1 MALKKITYYNGF
13 FSNYKHTFCLFVERR
28 AEHWPMSAPIFLK
41 GRSSRDSKGTDEEAD
56 SPRLNSSLAH
66 QS

>member
-1 MALKKITYYNGF
+1 MDF

-28 AEHWPMSAPIFLK
+28 AEYWPMYAPVLLK
-41 GRSSRDSKGTDEEAD
+41 SWSSRDPKGTDEEAD